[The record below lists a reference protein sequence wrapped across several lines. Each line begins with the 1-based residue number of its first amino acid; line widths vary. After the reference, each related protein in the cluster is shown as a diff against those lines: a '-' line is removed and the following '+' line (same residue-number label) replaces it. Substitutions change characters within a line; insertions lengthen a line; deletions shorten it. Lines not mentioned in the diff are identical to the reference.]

1 MSEEQ
6 VIEFYYCCNCRH
18 GYQPHEMHRDWC
30 GDTVTAYCPR
40 CDEEIAISV
49 EPWTV
54 EKANELSA
62 MWGW

>member
-1 MSEEQ
+1 VNDNEEQ

-18 GYQPHEMHRDWC
+18 GYQPHEMNCDYE
-30 GDTVTAYCPR
+30 GSAYCPD
-40 CDEEIAISV
+40 CDDEVSMST